1 MAQSISRPALMC
13 QCGTSSTANSLRLPS
28 RRQHGGPPGRGQR
41 GKQHCSK
48 ARASGLACCV
58 TAHSVEG
65 AMLCPRTT
73 TKHRRNDKVAPVYQ
87 KKQATAQQAEAV
99 VDALMKERSR
109 LEPQQRREQLLD
121 TGAALFAEKPYE
133 DVLLN
138 DIAARACVSRAT
150 LYHYFPSKRDLYV
163 AIFKRASNRFLARVG
178 PDPQLPLAEQ
188 LAAGLEAHIQ
198 SFVDHP
204 YEAVTINRG
213 ALSDDPAIQA
223 IIAEELNVV
232 GQRLIDKLVAEGR
245 LREVTE
251 IAVEGWLAFV
261 RAACVKWIQSPNISR
276 ADLTEM
282 CLRAFDCALGHPN
295 KLLASPNVRNMRSRL
310 IALLP

>member
-1 MAQSISRPALMC
+1 
-13 QCGTSSTANSLRLPS
+13 
-28 RRQHGGPPGRGQR
+28 
-41 GKQHCSK
+41 
-48 ARASGLACCV
+48 
-58 TAHSVEG
+58 
-65 AMLCPRTT
+65 MLCPRTT
-73 TKHRRNDKVAPVYQ
+73 TKHRRNDKVASVSQ
-87 KKQATAQQAEAV
+87 KKHASAQQAEGV
-99 VDALMKERSR
+99 VDALMKARCR

-133 DVLLN
+133 DVLVE
-138 DIAARACVSRAT
+138 DIAARAGVHRAT

-295 KLLASPNVRNMRSRL
+295 KLLASANGRSMRSRL
-310 IALLP
+310 IALFP

>member
-1 MAQSISRPALMC
+1 
-13 QCGTSSTANSLRLPS
+13 
-28 RRQHGGPPGRGQR
+28 
-41 GKQHCSK
+41 
-48 ARASGLACCV
+48 
-58 TAHSVEG
+58 
-65 AMLCPRTT
+65 MLCPRTT
-73 TKHRRNDKVAPVYQ
+73 TKHRRNDKVASVSQ
-87 KKQATAQQAEAV
+87 KKHASAQQAEGV
-99 VDALMKERSR
+99 VDALMKARCR

-133 DVLLN
+133 DVLVE
-138 DIAARACVSRAT
+138 DIAARAGVHRAT

-163 AIFKRASNRFLARVG
+163 AIFKRGSKRFLTRVS

-245 LREVTE
+245 PREVTE

-295 KLLASPNVRNMRSRL
+295 KLLASASGRSMRSRL
-310 IALLP
+310 IALFP